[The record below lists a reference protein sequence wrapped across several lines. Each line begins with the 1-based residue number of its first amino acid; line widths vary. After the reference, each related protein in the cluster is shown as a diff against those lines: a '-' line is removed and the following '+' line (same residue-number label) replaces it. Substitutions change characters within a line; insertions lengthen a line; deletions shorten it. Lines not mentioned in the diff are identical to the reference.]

1 MHRAISGTSPVI
13 ALAHRRPRDFVVLP
27 LQQEHNMPASVRTI
41 WRAWQPQ
48 ACITSPIHTVHVVK
62 RAHIRSSREAI
73 DRSLELLQSTP
84 EQNIIID
91 PDLDEG
97 ATRGEVIN
105 RAA

>member
-1 MHRAISGTSPVI
+1 
-13 ALAHRRPRDFVVLP
+13 
-27 LQQEHNMPASVRTI
+27 
-41 WRAWQPQ
+41 
-48 ACITSPIHTVHVVK
+48 VK

-97 ATRGEVIN
+97 ATVGEAID